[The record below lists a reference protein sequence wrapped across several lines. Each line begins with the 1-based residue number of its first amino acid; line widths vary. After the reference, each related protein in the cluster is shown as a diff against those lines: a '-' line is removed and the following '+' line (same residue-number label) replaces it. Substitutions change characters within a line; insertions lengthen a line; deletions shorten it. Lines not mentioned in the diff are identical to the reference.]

1 MFNCTKSYIGELIL
15 KRVVSKKEKILNAA
29 LKLIAEKGNLDFTI
43 REVVIDADVNIASVN
58 YYFGTKKKLIQE
70 IENKYVEN
78 LLEIQKILKDTQI
91 KPKDR
96 LVKWT
101 NTLFEYMLNNPGLI
115 PIFSSKLFITESI
128 DSTLELFL
136 LESNLY
142 LTQIIR
148 EITSIK
154 ESVLKFK
161 LLQINASLFF
171 PMIFVNNTEKLF
183 GFSFKDL
190 EIRKEYVK
198 SIIDSIG
205 VE

>member
-1 MFNCTKSYIGELIL
+1 M
-15 KRVVSKKEKILNAA
+15 KRIVSKKEKILNAA

-43 REVVIDADVNIASVN
+43 REVILDADVNIASVN

-70 IENKYVEN
+70 IENKYIEK

-91 KPKDR
+91 KPKER
-96 LVKWT
+96 LVNWT

-115 PIFSSKLFITESI
+115 SIFSSKLFITESI
-128 DSTLELFL
+128 DTTLELFL
-136 LESNLY
+136 QETNNY
-142 LTQIIR
+142 LAQIIK
-148 EITSIK
+148 EIISIDEK
-154 ESVLKFK
+154 ILNYK
-161 LLQINASLFF
+161 LLQINAGLFF
-171 PMIFVNNTEKLF
+171 PMIIVNNTEKLF

-190 EIRKEYVK
+190 ENRKEYVK

>member
-1 MFNCTKSYIGELIL
+1 M

>member
-1 MFNCTKSYIGELIL
+1 V
-15 KRVVSKKEKILNAA
+15 KRIVSKKEKILNAA

-43 REVVIDADVNIASVN
+43 REVVLDADVNIASVN

-70 IENKYVEN
+70 IEKKYIEK
-78 LLEIQKILKDTQI
+78 LLEIQKILIDTQI
-91 KPKDR
+91 KPKQR

-101 NTLFEYMLNNPGLI
+101 NTLFEYMNNNPGLI
-115 PIFSSKLFITESI
+115 SIFSSKLFVTE
-128 DSTLELFL
+128 DMDTTLEL
-136 LESNLY
+136 Y
-142 LTQIIR
+142 LQENNNHLSQIIR
-148 EITSIK
+148 EITSMGEKI
-154 ESVLKFK
+154 LKYK
-161 LLQINASLFF
+161 LLQLNAGLFF

-190 EIRKEYVK
+190 ETRKEYVK